1 MRLLNRVSRY
11 WDPWKDFQ
19 QLQQELN
26 RAIQHPA
33 QLFPAVS
40 GGVPSVNVWRS
51 EQGALLTSEIPGLDP
66 EKLDISVNG
75 QTVTVKGERTQVEKA
90 ANEKYHCQ
98 ERFTSKFAR
107 TFQLPFRVDASKT
120 EAKYEKGVLTVTLPQ
135 AQEDRPQKIEL
146 S

>member
-26 RAIQHPA
+26 RAMHHGP
-33 QLFPAVS
+33 QLFPTAS
-40 GGVPSVNVWRS
+40 GGVPSVNVWRG
-51 EQGALLTSEIPGLDP
+51 ETGALLTSEIPGLDP

-75 QTVTVKGERTQVEKA
+75 QTVTVKGERTQVEKQE
-90 ANEKYHCQ
+90 NEKYHCQ
-98 ERFTSKFAR
+98 ERHTSKFVR

-120 EAKYEKGVLTVTLPQ
+120 AAKYEKGVLTVTLPQ